1 MSKPGLLALV
11 FLAGCG
17 GGNGPVDPA
26 SEDACLLW
34 ANGICRL
41 AYLCVDTAS
50 QDAAF
55 LAMFGP
61 DFDNCFQGLL
71 KRCTSNQPATDS
83 FGPSCGPGKT
93 VNQTALRACDNDL
106 MSLSCVDWTNARAG
120 GCESIC
126 AAAGKDA
133 GAGSAM
139 PSAEFCG
146 AFGSLGC
153 ERHFECDAT
162 RSANAYGDLPS
173 CKSLF
178 AGQCTG
184 GNALCANG
192 FDGSYAATCLAE
204 YKTASCAL
212 VFAGA
217 SQLASCNSTCKN

>member
-1 MSKPGLLALV
+1 MNRPGRLALV
-11 FLAGCG
+11 LLVGCG
-17 GGNGPVDPA
+17 GGDGQIDPA

-34 ANGICRL
+34 ANGVCRL

-50 QDAAF
+50 RDAAY

-61 DFDNCFQGLL
+61 DSDNCFQGLL
-71 KRCTSNQPATDS
+71 KRCTSNQPASDS

-93 VNQTALRACDNDL
+93 VNQTALQSCDSNL
-106 MSLSCVDWTNARAG
+106 MSLSCVAWATARAG
-120 GCESIC
+120 GCENIC

-133 GAGSAM
+133 GGGAAIAL
-139 PSAEFCG
+139 AEFCA

-153 ERHFECDAT
+153 DRHFECDAT
-162 RSANAYGDLPS
+162 GSATTYGDLS
-173 CKSLF
+173 TCRSRL
-178 AGQCTG
+178 AGQCTSG
-184 GNALCANG
+184 TPLCSNG